1 MMTMCVQIA
10 ERRSHLTLTVS
21 LLRARG
27 AGWSFGMMR
36 ISTPNSSINEQQES
50 E

>member
-21 LLRARG
+21 LLRAHAMQRLE
-27 AGWSFGMMR
+27 MMAL
-36 ISTPNSSINEQQES
+36 SES
-50 E
+50 